1 MSKTTNT
8 SNITKTII
16 LIAGQKRAGKDYI
29 GKIIKKETKGKILS
43 FANTIKDII
52 SVTFGITR
60 EELDLYKNQDF
71 RYGIDIFKLQ
81 NTYRYEVKTLS
92 FREILQRFGTEA
104 MKPIFGKNIWV
115 KLVKKK
121 IKLSNKDCFIIPDF
135 RFLEEYKGIKKLK
148 YKNYKIIT
156 IKVINNNLV
165 KNDKHSSE
173 KSLEDFKFDYILDNT
188 NYKLSKKEIKKF
200 VKGML

>member
-8 SNITKTII
+8 SNTTKTII

-29 GKIIKKETKGKILS
+29 AKIIKKETKGKILS
-43 FANTIKDII
+43 FADTIKDII

-71 RYGIDIFKLQ
+71 RYGIDIFNLQ

-121 IKLSNKDCFIIPDF
+121 INKTNKNCFIIPDF

-148 YKNYKIIT
+148 NKNYKIIT

-165 KNDKHSSE
+165 KNDNHSSE
-173 KSLEDFKFDYILDNT
+173 NSLEDFKFDYVIDNT